1 METKGIVSD
10 LNVIDRGICIQN
22 EIHKSC
28 LYWSIL
34 NSSDTN
40 LHGFNGYI
48 MSLVV

>member
-1 METKGIVSD
+1 MLYAIETKCIVSD

-22 EIHKSC
+22 GRHKSS

-40 LHGFNGYI
+40 LRGF
-48 MSLVV
+48 

>member
-1 METKGIVSD
+1 MKTKCIVSD

-22 EIHKSC
+22 ERHKSG

-40 LHGFNGYI
+40 LCGF
-48 MSLVV
+48 